1 MRKIFFALAALCCM
15 TAFIA
20 CDNYETYGEK
30 KEKERD
36 AIRQFISDSSIVVI
50 NEDQFHA
57 QGNVTDVSKNE
68 YVYLNN
74 TGVYMQILYKG
85 CGNPLE
91 DGKQTTLICR
101 FKEMNIMDGTQI
113 TNSKDAYDPDYMIV
127 TRSGSNYSASFVAGS
142 LMYNTYSLSSVPTGL
157 MAPFPYINVG
167 RARNADDHISK
178 VRLIVPHTQGHTVA
192 SSYVYPYFYELT
204 FQKTN
209 DL

>member
-1 MRKIFFALAALCCM
+1 
-15 TAFIA
+15 
-20 CDNYETYGEK
+20 
-30 KEKERD
+30 
-36 AIRQFISDSSIVVI
+36 
-50 NEDQFHA
+50 
-57 QGNVTDVSKNE
+57 
-68 YVYLNN
+68 
-74 TGVYMQILYKG
+74 
-85 CGNPLE
+85 
-91 DGKQTTLICR
+91 
-101 FKEMNIMDGTQI
+101 MDGSQI